1 MENFGDNSFP
11 MDDDAESL
19 SVASV
24 AQEAD
29 IGDIIEPSGSNNPTV
44 QLVEQE
50 TNRDNVSTLTSDPA
64 VAVETSIIEGG
75 THSEC
80 NAFARCAGLYK
91 HSCTC

>member
-1 MENFGDNSFP
+1 MENFGENSFP
-11 MDDDAESL
+11 MDDDAESPL
-19 SVASV
+19 VASV
-24 AQEAD
+24 AQGAD
-29 IGDIIEPSGSNNPTV
+29 TGDAIEPSGSNNRTV

-75 THSEC
+75 ACSEC

-91 HSCTC
+91 CSCTG